1 MNSGRLVEEMKRM
14 NHMVNMV
21 SAKSLILMNESFS
34 STTEKEGSLVA
45 DSIIRSLF
53 DSGVTVWMVTH
64 LYEFASRLYQ
74 RGAPGMRFMCAD
86 RREDGSRTFKIL
98 DGEPQE
104 TSYGMDLYQEIV
116 GTL

>member
-1 MNSGRLVEEMKRM
+1 
-14 NHMVNMV
+14 
-21 SAKSLILMNESFS
+21 
-34 STTEKEGSLVA
+34 
-45 DSIIRSLF
+45 
-53 DSGVTVWMVTH
+53 
-64 LYEFASRLYQ
+64 
-74 RGAPGMRFMCAD
+74 MCAD